1 LPPAPV
7 RPLTVK
13 LAFYDL
19 LLMTAASLVLLI
31 VTLNS
36 PIWDLAVQA
45 GLREAD
51 TQGVTIDATSL
62 VTTTKIII
70 VVVFGIFAALYLFFA
85 FMMYGGRNWARIV
98 LTVLGAL
105 SVLTAVTPTTGSV
118 TVNGSTYTA
127 TNYGI
132 NWVSGLLAV
141 AAIVLMYLPQSNIYF
156 RAAKAHRKGVA

>member
-1 LPPAPV
+1 M
-7 RPLTVK
+7 TVK
-13 LAFYDL
+13 LAFYDW
-19 LLMTAASLVLLI
+19 LLMTALSVVTLI

-45 GLREAD
+45 GLRQAN
-51 TQGVTIDATSL
+51 TQGGVAINASSL

-118 TVNGSTYTA
+118 TVNGTTYTA

-132 NWVSGLLAV
+132 NWISGILAV
-141 AAIVLMYLPQSNIYF
+141 VAIVLMYLPQSNIYF
-156 RAAKAHRKGVA
+156 KAAKAHRKGAVR

>member
-1 LPPAPV
+1 M
-7 RPLTVK
+7 TVK
-13 LAFYDL
+13 LAFYDW
-19 LLMTAASLVLLI
+19 LLMTALSVVTLI

-45 GLREAD
+45 GLRQAN
-51 TQGVTIDATSL
+51 TQGGVAINASSL

-105 SVLTAVTPTTGSV
+105 TVLTAVTPTTGSV
-118 TVNGSTYTA
+118 TVNGTTYTA

-132 NWVSGLLAV
+132 NWISGILAV
-141 AAIVLMYLPQSNIYF
+141 VAIVLMYLPQSNIYF
-156 RAAKAHRKGVA
+156 KAAKAHRKGAVR

>member
-1 LPPAPV
+1 M
-7 RPLTVK
+7 TVK
-13 LAFYDL
+13 LAFYDW
-19 LLMTAASLVLLI
+19 LLMTALSVVTLI

-45 GLREAD
+45 GLRQAN
-51 TQGVTIDATSL
+51 TQGGVAINASSL
-62 VTTTKIII
+62 VTTTKITI

-105 SVLTAVTPTTGSV
+105 TVLTAVTPTTGSV
-118 TVNGSTYTA
+118 TVNGTTYTA

-132 NWVSGLLAV
+132 NWISGILAV
-141 AAIVLMYLPQSNIYF
+141 VAIVLMYLPQSNIYF
-156 RAAKAHRKGVA
+156 KAAKAHRKGAVR